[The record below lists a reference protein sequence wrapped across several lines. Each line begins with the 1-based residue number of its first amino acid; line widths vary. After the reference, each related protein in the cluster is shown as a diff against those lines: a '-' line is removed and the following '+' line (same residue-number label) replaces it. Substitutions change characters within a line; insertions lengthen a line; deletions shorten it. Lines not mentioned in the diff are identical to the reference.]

1 MKKRLIFTGLLALL
15 FAACCFAQKPYKVV
29 FYNLENF
36 FDTIND
42 PEVNDDEF
50 TPEGPKK
57 WNSVKYAKKL
67 GNTEKVLFDIA
78 GIDKDYPIVIGVSEV
93 ENRSVLEDIIATPK
107 MAPGNYR
114 ISHYDSPEARG
125 VDVAFMYRPDV
136 FKLEGSAPIRTQI
149 PSLPNFKT
157 RDISTMWGTI
167 DGEPF
172 FFMVAHWP
180 SRLGGKDASEFKR
193 IAVGEQMRRI
203 ADSVLKVN
211 PATKIVAMGDFNDD
225 PTDQS
230 MLEGL
235 GAKPKTKELQP
246 GDFFSPFHAVLR
258 AGMGTLAYGD
268 AWNLFDN
275 IVVSENLV
283 NAKPGELR
291 LVRAP
296 GSKYYG
302 NVFKRNYMIQ
312 RESKRCGL
320 PLLDILRTVD
330 RSDQRGLSASS
341 RQQNMKGS
349 FAFNPQGLLRTAG
362 VIPERVILV
371 DDVLTTGAT
380 LMAAANVLKEAGI
393 EQVFGL
399 TVARLP

>member
-172 FFMVAHWP
+172 FFMVLTGLRVWAARRLRPPSVWLPP
-180 SRLGGKDASEFKR
+180 SR
-193 IAVGEQMRRI
+193 
-203 ADSVLKVN
+203 
-211 PATKIVAMGDFNDD
+211 
-225 PTDQS
+225 
-230 MLEGL
+230 
-235 GAKPKTKELQP
+235 
-246 GDFFSPFHAVLR
+246 
-258 AGMGTLAYGD
+258 
-268 AWNLFDN
+268 
-275 IVVSENLV
+275 
-283 NAKPGELR
+283 
-291 LVRAP
+291 
-296 GSKYYG
+296 
-302 NVFKRNYMIQ
+302 
-312 RESKRCGL
+312 
-320 PLLDILRTVD
+320 
-330 RSDQRGLSASS
+330 
-341 RQQNMKGS
+341 
-349 FAFNPQGLLRTAG
+349 
-362 VIPERVILV
+362 
-371 DDVLTTGAT
+371 
-380 LMAAANVLKEAGI
+380 
-393 EQVFGL
+393 
-399 TVARLP
+399 

>member
-1 MKKRLIFTGLLALL
+1 MTYEKTTDFYRTTGLTVRSLL
-15 FAACCFAQKPYKVV
+15 FRAETVQGGLLQLGELFRY
-29 FYNLENF
+29 
-36 FDTIND
+36 DND

-211 PATKIVAMGDFNDD
+211 PATKIVAMATSTTIR
-225 PTDQS
+225 PI
-230 MLEGL
+230 
-235 GAKPKTKELQP
+235 
-246 GDFFSPFHAVLR
+246 R
-258 AGMGTLAYGD
+258 AC
-268 AWNLFDN
+268 W
-275 IVVSENLV
+275 
-283 NAKPGELR
+283 
-291 LVRAP
+291 
-296 GSKYYG
+296 
-302 NVFKRNYMIQ
+302 
-312 RESKRCGL
+312 
-320 PLLDILRTVD
+320 
-330 RSDQRGLSASS
+330 RG
-341 RQQNMKGS
+341 
-349 FAFNPQGLLRTAG
+349 
-362 VIPERVILV
+362 
-371 DDVLTTGAT
+371 
-380 LMAAANVLKEAGI
+380 
-393 EQVFGL
+393 
-399 TVARLP
+399 

>member
-1 MKKRLIFTGLLALL
+1 MKRIFLTGL
-15 FAACCFAQKPYKVV
+15 FASLIAVACFAQKPYKVV
-29 FYNLENF
+29 FYNFENL
-36 FDTIND
+36 FDTIHD
-42 PEVNDDEF
+42 PGVLDEEF

-57 WNSVKYAKKL
+57 WNSAKYTRKI
-67 GNTEKVLFDIA
+67 GNLERVLFDIA
-78 GIDKDYPIVIGVSEV
+78 AEDKDYPVVIGVSEI
-93 ENRSVLEDIIATPK
+93 ENRSVMEDVIAQPK
-107 MAPGNYR
+107 LAPGNYR
-114 ISHYDSPEARG
+114 IVHYDSPEARG

-136 FKLEGSAPIRTQI
+136 FKLEGSFPVKTVV

-157 RDISTMWGTI
+157 RDILTMWGRI
-167 DGEPF
+167 DDEPF

-225 PTDQS
+225 PTDPS

-235 GAKPKTKELQP
+235 NAKPKVKDLQP

-312 RESKRCGL
+312 REGQFKGY
-320 PLLDILRTVD
+320 PLRTYVGNNFQGGY
-330 RSDQRGLSASS
+330 SDHFPVYIYIG
-341 RQQNMKGS
+341 K
-349 FAFNPQGLLRTAG
+349 
-362 VIPERVILV
+362 
-371 DDVLTTGAT
+371 
-380 LMAAANVLKEAGI
+380 
-393 EQVFGL
+393 
-399 TVARLP
+399 